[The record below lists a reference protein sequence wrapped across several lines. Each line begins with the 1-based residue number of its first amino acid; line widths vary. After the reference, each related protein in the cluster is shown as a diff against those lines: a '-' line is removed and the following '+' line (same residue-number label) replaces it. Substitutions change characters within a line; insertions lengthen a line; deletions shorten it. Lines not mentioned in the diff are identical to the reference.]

1 MLDPNHN
8 PCGFGQKRSVD
19 LRHRL
24 QFAMDQV
31 SRSFHFGYAEHA
43 ISVPKCLRY
52 FKWAHPFGVRIVLR
66 GHVSPDFSVSRVA
79 NETFKVQHGS
89 ILVLLSKTCELRVSF
104 IRARAVEGIMTQNN
118 ETHPHCANRLH
129 TTRNCT
135 NRARNHLE

>member
-1 MLDPNHN
+1 MLNPNRN
-8 PCGFGQKRSVD
+8 SCRFGQKRPVD

-31 SRSFHFGYAEHA
+31 RSGFDFGYAEHA
-43 ISVPKCLRY
+43 VSVPKCLRH
-52 FKWAHPFGVRIVLR
+52 FKWTHPFGVRIVPR

-89 ILVLLSKTCELRVSF
+89 ILVLLSKTCELRMSF

-118 ETHPHCANRLH
+118 ETHPRHANRLH

-135 NRARNHLE
+135 NRALNHLE